1 MDASVVALTKTIR
14 HIMGTAALIRVNAAQ
29 QKSAYWLDRVDA
41 SMPIQPIYRNRGDVA
56 DNRRH
61 SGGKSRTLRRRGA
74 VLFAILAINVL
85 GCCSGHELFI
95 SSAAAQQQPSA
106 SAVQNLSVVMQNWH
120 RYQGL
125 AVADIIFNNAN
136 AFAVRHV
143 IIGCDFLDPKGN
155 VIATRATTIFESL
168 PPASTVK
175 IDGVHFSLREK
186 SATPGSCRV
195 ISVRT
200 ASQPN

>member
-1 MDASVVALTKTIR
+1 
-14 HIMGTAALIRVNAAQ
+14 
-29 QKSAYWLDRVDA
+29 
-41 SMPIQPIYRNRGDVA
+41 VA
-56 DNRRH
+56 DNR
-61 SGGKSRTLRRRGA
+61 SPSRRKFCSLRRQDALLFTFVA
-74 VLFAILAINVL
+74 VNVL
-85 GCCSGHELFI
+85 VCWPEQELFI
-95 SSAAAQQQPSA
+95 STAVAQQRSVPSA
-106 SAVQNLSVVMQNWH
+106 PAAVQNLSVVMQNWH
-120 RYQGL
+120 RYPGL

-143 IIGCDFLDPKGN
+143 IIGCDFLDTKGN

-168 PPASTVK
+168 PPASSVK

-200 ASQPN
+200 VPPPN